1 MDLTT
6 LERVYLFDGQL
17 PDNRD
22 KEMIKMVISAVS
34 SVVEMYLDRT
44 ILKGTYTES
53 FDVPQYADTLAW
65 VRAYP
70 VIMTEEIQPQDP
82 LLPPFTNP
90 LQVEDNG
97 VVMDLADIDINPSYG
112 WFQPRVEIDWG
123 MAKLK
128 ITYYG
133 GMAFDTADFISKF
146 PDIEYEVCKQV
157 VFEYKRKK
165 MMTQLSTGAGGN
177 SSETYA
183 PFVLQPSL
191 QKVLRR
197 HRRASIG

>member
-6 LERVYLFDGQL
+6 LERVYVFDGQL
-17 PDNRD
+17 PDNKD
-22 KEMIKMVISAVS
+22 KEMVKMIISAVS
-34 SVVEMYLDRT
+34 NIVEKYLDRT
-44 ILKGTYTES
+44 ILKGTYTET
-53 FDVPQYADTLAW
+53 FDVPQYTDFTAW
-65 VRAYP
+65 VKAYP
-70 VIMTEEIQPQDP
+70 VNLDEEIQPADP
-82 LLPPFTNP
+82 DADPIANP
-90 LQVEDNG
+90 LQIEDNG
-97 VVMDLADIDINPSYG
+97 VVMDLTDIDINPRFG
-112 WFQPRVEIDWG
+112 WFQSRVPIDWG
-123 MAKLK
+123 MSKFK

-133 GMAFDTADFISKF
+133 GMADSTADFISLY
-146 PDIEYEVCKQV
+146 PDIEYEVIKQV